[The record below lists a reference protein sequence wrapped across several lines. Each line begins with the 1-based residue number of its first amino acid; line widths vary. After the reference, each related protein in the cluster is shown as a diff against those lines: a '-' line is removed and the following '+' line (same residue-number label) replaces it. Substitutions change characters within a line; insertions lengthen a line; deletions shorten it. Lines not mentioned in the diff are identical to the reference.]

1 MAKIK
6 KPLLK
11 KAQTGVVVSQDKKGN
26 YIYTKKKTTKD
37 GPRYYQGKSVNR
49 EMAESIANFKSR
61 AATQDSTRKA
71 DLLPFELKKMDEKKK
86 GGVIKKMQAGGKIE
100 EQYQKQKKVTSKQA
114 EMDKIKTPYPKTT
127 LKKAQNGKSTA
138 RKAYDE
144 QYKFLKEARNAIGK
158 NDKKKLSE
166 LRFDKPYN
174 NNDLAN
180 DFSKAQR
187 LRKKAG
193 LGIGEEA
200 KLLFPHVGQQMR
212 GAVNS
217 MLGTNFKKGGV
228 VKKSTVKKTV
238 AKKVVKSIKK
248 KK

>member
-6 KPLLK
+6 KPTK
-11 KAQTGVVVSQDKKGN
+11 KAQNGVAVSQDNRGV
-26 YIYTKKKTTKD
+26 YTYTKRVNTKN
-37 GPRYYQGKSVNR
+37 GPRYYQGKSLNR
-49 EMAESIANFKSR
+49 SMAENIADFKNR
-61 AATQDSTRKA
+61 ATPADSTRKA
-71 DLLPFELKKMDEKKK
+71 DISALKLKTMDEVKKK

>member
-1 MAKIK
+1 MAKIIKKPIAK
-6 KPLLK
+6 KPL
-11 KAQTGVVVSQDKKGN
+11 V
-26 YIYTKKKTTKD
+26 
-37 GPRYYQGKSVNR
+37 
-49 EMAESIANFKSR
+49 
-61 AATQDSTRKA
+61 
-71 DLLPFELKKMDEKKK
+71 
-86 GGVIKKMQAGGKIE
+86 KKMQSGGKA
-100 EQYQKQKKVTSKQA
+100 KAKK
-114 EMDKIKTPYPKTT
+114 E
-127 LKKAQNGKSTA
+127 
-138 RKAYDE
+138 YDE

-180 DFSKAQR
+180 DFSKAQQ

-200 KLLFPHVGQQMR
+200 KLLFPHVGQQIR

-228 VKKSTVKKTV
+228 VKKTTKPV
-238 AKKVVKSIKK
+238 AKKIVKSIKK